1 MTMGDG
7 EPDELTWIRAQRAI
21 GLRHDQAKSFFA
33 RFRSS
38 RRAPRVESQ
47 GDGGDDPGAAGAGR
61 TAPLKPKPPTLIGS
75 AARRIEDAP
84 DFP

>member
-1 MTMGDG
+1 MGDR
-7 EPDELTWIRAQRAI
+7 EPDELTWIRTQRAR

-33 RFRSS
+33 RFLSS

-61 TAPLKPKPPTLIGS
+61 TAPLVPKPPVMTGS

-84 DFP
+84 DFR

>member
-1 MTMGDG
+1 MGED

-21 GLRHDQAKSFFA
+21 GLRRDQAKSFFA
-33 RFRSS
+33 RFIRS

-47 GDGGDDPGAAGAGR
+47 SDGGDDPGAAGAGR
-61 TAPLKPKPPTLIGS
+61 TAPLVPKPPTLIGS

-84 DFP
+84 DFL

>member
-1 MTMGDG
+1 MVDG

-21 GLRHDQAKSFFA
+21 GLRRDQARQFYA
-33 RFRSS
+33 RFIRS

-61 TAPLKPKPPTLIGS
+61 TAPLVPKPPVMTGS

-84 DFP
+84 DFR